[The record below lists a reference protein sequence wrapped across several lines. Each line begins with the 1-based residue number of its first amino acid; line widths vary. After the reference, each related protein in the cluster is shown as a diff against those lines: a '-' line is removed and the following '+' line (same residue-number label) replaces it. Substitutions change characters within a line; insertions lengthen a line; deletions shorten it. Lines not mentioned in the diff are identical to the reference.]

1 MSDKIAVNIQREL
14 KQVRKAFFPRWDRA
28 KLWKCR
34 TVRELDGACAKCVAE
49 SKTLKIAFSDN
60 PTLLLI
66 HEICHAVAG
75 YGHSKKWQARMA
87 KAAIDA
93 ERGGRPE
100 LAVQIREEIR
110 GYQETPVTGKV
121 AEIYGLIDD
130 VLMDQPEATMMQAAD
145 WIRRDYCMNRKEF
158 FDSYKRF
165 KTEFAKKQRSWRKR
179 LAQESAIREK
189 WQKALDNR
197 ESMGN

>member
-34 TVRELDGACAKCVAE
+34 TVRDLDGACAVCVAE

-75 YGHSKKWQARMA
+75 CGHSKKWQARMA

-130 VLMDQPEATMMQAAD
+130 VLMDQPEATMMQVAD
-145 WIRRDYCMNRKEF
+145 WIRRDYGMNRKEF

-165 KTEFAKKQRSWRKR
+165 KTEFAKKQRSWRKT